1 MTLWHIYLFGSSFDL
16 WLRNI
21 KINIM
26 NIIRTTTP
34 RFSSFFDD
42 FFNREFGID
51 VTPRTHQ
58 TPAVNIIEKNNAFFI
73 ELVAPS
79 KEKNDFDVA
88 LENDTLTIST
98 TSEKESSEENALF
111 MRKEFDYAAFQRSF
125 RIPETIDTKNINAK
139 YNNGLLSIELPKRKE
154 AILETKKQI
163 KIN

>member
-16 WLRNI
+16 RITNI

-34 RFSSFFDD
+34 RYPSFFDD

-51 VTPRTHQ
+51 VTSRTHQ
-58 TPAVNIIEKNNAFFI
+58 TPAVNITEKNNAFFI
-73 ELVAPS
+73 ELVAPG
-79 KEKNDFDVA
+79 KQKNDFDVA

-98 TSEKESSEENALF
+98 TSDKESSEENALF
-111 MRKEFDYAAFQRSF
+111 MRKEFDYASFQRSF
-125 RIPETIDTKNINAK
+125 RIPETIDIKNIKANYK
-139 YNNGLLSIELPKRKE
+139 NGLLSIELPKRKE